1 MMFGLSEEEA
11 CFGAAAVT
19 AGHTPASKV
28 AEQKKGKD
36 NFISIKLDIATKLS
50 YNLLMAKSFRK
61 ILPAFLTNTTNLP
74 AFDNLTLCIRKRPR
88 ITCFGP
94 QEDRVANDEAGSTF
108 PADRQLNSEILTFK
122 REVKKR
128 KKGGKRTHQTLSQQK
143 RREKTDKKSRFSTEK
158 QPFSDTKHTT

>member
-28 AEQKKGKD
+28 AEQKRGKD

-61 ILPAFLTNTTNLP
+61 ILPAFLTNKTNLP
-74 AFDNLTLCIRKRPR
+74 AFDNLTLCIRKCPR
-88 ITCFGP
+88 IACFGP
-94 QEDRVANDEAGSTF
+94 QEDRAANDETGSAF
-108 PADRQLNSEILTFK
+108 PADQQPDSEILTFE

-128 KKGGKRTHQTLSQQK
+128 KKGRKRPHQTLSQRK
-143 RREKTDKKSRFSTEK
+143 RREKTDKKKPLFHRKAAF
-158 QPFSDTKHTT
+158 F